1 VASNPSTAGA
11 VDGARGARW
20 PSVHPR
26 PEADPDGRFGG
37 EIYNAED
44 GRTYGVTIWRE
55 TLDRL
60 KVKG

>member
-1 VASNPSTAGA
+1 